1 MRKVAVVARNYR
13 ILRTKIPKRCR
24 TLFPAAGQRGRS
36 PGHARAR
43 VLPSAAPGSCAH
55 GFQTQC
61 FSWVE
66 FPSGNV
72 SSSLVKI
79 ILIAIAI
86 GLVAGLLGALCGV
99 GGGIV
104 MVPAFVAFLGLS
116 QQQAVATS
124 LAVVIVTALSAT
136 ANNARAGNLID
147 WKIVAVVGLG
157 SALTAWFGSDLMRS
171 LSNQALTRTF
181 GIVLVLFGARMLI
194 KG

>member
-1 MRKVAVVARNYR
+1 
-13 ILRTKIPKRCR
+13 
-24 TLFPAAGQRGRS
+24 
-36 PGHARAR
+36 
-43 VLPSAAPGSCAH
+43 
-55 GFQTQC
+55 
-61 FSWVE
+61 
-66 FPSGNV
+66 
-72 SSSLVKI
+72 VKI

-104 MVPAFVAFLGLS
+104 MVPAFVAFLGIS
-116 QQQAVATS
+116 QKQAVATS
-124 LAVVIVTALSAT
+124 LAVVVVTALSAT

-147 WKIVAVVGLG
+147 WKIVAVVGLA

-181 GIVLVLFGARMLI
+181 GIVLVLFGARILI